1 MITERKVY
9 FDVVA
14 DKCLTV
20 DGIDKD
26 TNEVYVS
33 YDDGK
38 TYVFGLKQMENAILL
53 GALIAVKGM
62 YE

>member
-20 DGIDKD
+20 DRIDEN

-38 TYVFGLKQMENAILL
+38 TYVFGFNQMEKAILN
-53 GALIAVKGM
+53 GILIQMKGM

>member
-1 MITERKVY
+1 M
-9 FDVVA
+9 A

-38 TYVFGLKQMENAILL
+38 TYVFGLNQMEKAILN
-53 GALIAVKGM
+53 GILIQLKGM